1 MGRLLILPDDL
12 WTGIQGPHTQVTV
25 PKGESMDKGQDE
37 LLWSGLSWLMTVS
50 KEKEVI
56 IA

>member
-12 WTGIQGPHTQVTV
+12 WTGIQGTHTQVTV